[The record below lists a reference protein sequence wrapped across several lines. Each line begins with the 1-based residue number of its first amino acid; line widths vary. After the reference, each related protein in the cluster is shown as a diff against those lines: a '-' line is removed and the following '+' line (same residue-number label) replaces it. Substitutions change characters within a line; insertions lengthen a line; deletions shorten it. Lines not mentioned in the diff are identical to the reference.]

1 MELVMLLFLFTP
13 VAKYSPSHVL
23 DIVISIQY
31 ALPNLILL

>member
-1 MELVMLLFLFTP
+1 MVSVTLLFTA

-31 ALPNLILL
+31 ALPNPILL